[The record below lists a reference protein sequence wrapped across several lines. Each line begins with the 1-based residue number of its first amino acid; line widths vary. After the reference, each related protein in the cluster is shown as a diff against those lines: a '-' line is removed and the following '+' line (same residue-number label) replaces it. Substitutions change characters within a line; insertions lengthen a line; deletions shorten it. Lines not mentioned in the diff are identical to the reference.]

1 MSRLHANTSI
11 PDVYW
16 RKWLNQWAHLELCQ
30 KPRNPDIINRVLN
43 QMVLSNSTV
52 GNWAHMHVKKTNRT
66 WENLDIWE
74 TKIILLS
81 DELRII
87 ANFKSFVNGSK
98 SITRNNLGLSE
109 HFEIYL
115 FSTFKNIVIDLMVNK
130 YSFGKE
136 RCIK

>member
-1 MSRLHANTSI
+1 M
-11 PDVYW
+11 
-16 RKWLNQWAHLELCQ
+16 
-30 KPRNPDIINRVLN
+30 
-43 QMVLSNSTV
+43 
-52 GNWAHMHVKKTNRT
+52 
-66 WENLDIWE
+66 
-74 TKIILLS
+74 ILLS

-87 ANFKSFVNGSK
+87 TNFKSFVNGSK